1 MSDLQVSHALSTH
14 TCSLTNTQWHIHTEV
29 QIGYQ
34 SKIRGNKRSDRM
46 PRQQTSLWFT
56 DRPGNT
62 LTPLPTDTHAEKTHA
77 RAPAYWHI
85 HTCERTR
92 PCADASTH
100 LQAQRRVHPHTHT
113 HKQKV
118 AYALHIKSH
127 HITLGVRETFC
138 PCRKCSL
145 RMLPSLNII
154 RPAWI
159 THRKQKAI

>member
-62 LTPLPTDTHAEKTHA
+62 LTPLPADTHAENTHTHA
-77 RAPAYWHI
+77 HTDTFTHASAHDRAQTQAHTYRHREECAHI
-85 HTCERTR
+85 HTHI
-92 PCADASTH
+92 SKKW
-100 LQAQRRVHPHTHT
+100 HTHFT
-113 HKQKV
+113 
-118 AYALHIKSH
+118 SN
-127 HITLGVRETFC
+127 HITSHWVWGRPSVLVEREQSRLKVLSKNVTKPQHHQTC
-138 PCRKCSL
+138 
-145 RMLPSLNII
+145 LN
-154 RPAWI
+154 
-159 THRKQKAI
+159 HS